1 MKDFINDE
9 EEEDDQSDS
18 YDHRRR
24 RNKKKLKQKPKYF
37 NRVDD
42 DDREMIQENTGIEIS
57 KRKRLNRLAER
68 ERVSNDDKALVKK
81 EIEVKEKREPVTK
94 IESNQHSKYHTKIMH
109 RDYYDERRIVE
120 NERMMLMQNVFYAD
134 GDDDLLLPGS
144 GGVMQTDNPD
154 DAQLDEVFNAD
165 EVDDPFSSKEDK
177 LIE

>member
-1 MKDFINDE
+1 
-9 EEEDDQSDS
+9 
-18 YDHRRR
+18 
-24 RNKKKLKQKPKYF
+24 
-37 NRVDD
+37 
-42 DDREMIQENTGIEIS
+42 
-57 KRKRLNRLAER
+57 
-68 ERVSNDDKALVKK
+68 
-81 EIEVKEKREPVTK
+81 
-94 IESNQHSKYHTKIMH
+94 MH